1 MTILKHQKLLLNY
14 CCRGRNGS
22 RSRPH
27 DISNLQEK
35 HTCKKRSV
43 KESYSKILKESESK
57 RKGKE
62 RMNEIPESNLEH
74 TAPGGRES
82 LNHKEVFCVR
92 SFCSSTR
99 DRERERDSRG

>member
-14 CCRGRNGS
+14 CCRARNGS

-43 KESYSKILKESESK
+43 EESYSKILKESESK

-74 TAPGGRES
+74 TALGGRES
-82 LNHKEVFCVR
+82 LNHEEVFCVR

-99 DRERERDSRG
+99 DRGRERDSRG

>member
-62 RMNEIPESNLEH
+62 RMKY
-74 TAPGGRES
+74 
-82 LNHKEVFCVR
+82 LNPILNILHLVGEKV
-92 SFCSSTR
+92 
-99 DRERERDSRG
+99 